1 MASVMHAFLIEGE
14 GETLEKEIAALVKN
28 LKVKLFVYP
37 VAKIEDVRSLNS
49 FIRLELSTPTAILI
63 RGVDEAT
70 DEALNAFLKN
80 LEEPQAN
87 LYFILTA
94 ASHHRVLPTVVSRCQ
109 IVRTINV
116 QTSLSGRKLATDFLK
131 KSVGEKISFVEP
143 IKDRESATEFVLA
156 LSLGLH
162 ELLRE
167 GKTDYGI
174 LARGLKAAQL
184 TRERLKANGNVT
196 LQLTNMVVNFG

>member
-1 MASVMHAFLIEGE
+1 MPKAMHAYLIEGE
-14 GETLEKEIAALVKN
+14 GETLEKAILALVKN
-28 LKVKLFVYP
+28 LKAKLFIYP

-49 FIRLELSTPTAILI
+49 FIRLTLSTPTAILI

-94 ASHHRVLPTVVSRCQ
+94 QSHHKVLPTVVSRCQ

-116 QTSLSGRKLATDFLK
+116 QASLSGRKLATDFLK
-131 KSVGEKISFVEP
+131 KTVGEKISLVET
-143 IKDRESATEFVLA
+143 IRDREGATEFVNEII
-156 LSLGLH
+156 LGLH
-162 ELLRE
+162 ELVKE
-167 GKTDYGI
+167 GRGDYGK
-174 LARGLKAAQL
+174 LARGLTASTLA
-184 TRERLKANGNVT
+184 RARLKANGNVI
-196 LQLTNMVVNFG
+196 LQLTNMVVSFG

>member
-1 MASVMHAFLIEGE
+1 MHAFLIEGG
-14 GETLEKEIAALVKN
+14 GETLEKAIEALVKN
-28 LKVKLFVYP
+28 LKAKLFVYP

-49 FIRLELSTPTAILI
+49 FISLALATPTAILL
-63 RGVDEAT
+63 RGVDQAT

-80 LEEPQAN
+80 LEEPQEN

-109 IVRTINV
+109 IVKTRGN
-116 QTSLSGRKLATDFLK
+116 QASQQDKRLAVDFLK

-143 IKDRESATEFVLA
+143 IKDREAATEFVSA

-162 ELLRE
+162 ELLRQGE
-167 GKTDYGI
+167 GDYRA
-174 LARGLKAAQL
+174 LARGLTASLL

-196 LQLTNMVVNFG
+196 LQLTNLVISF

>member
-143 IKDRESATEFVLA
+143 IKD
-156 LSLGLH
+156 
-162 ELLRE
+162 
-167 GKTDYGI
+167 YGI

-196 LQLTNMVVNFG
+196 LQLANMVISFGQFYH

>member
-1 MASVMHAFLIEGE
+1 MPKAMHAYLIEGE
-14 GETLEKEIAALVKN
+14 GETLERSIQALVKN
-28 LKVKLFVYP
+28 LKAKLFTYP

-49 FIRLELSTPTAILI
+49 FINLTLSNPTAILI

-80 LEEPQAN
+80 LEEPQEN

-94 ASHHRVLPTVVSRCQ
+94 ASHHKVLPTVVSRCQ
-109 IVRTINV
+109 IVKTVSAKASEEDR
-116 QTSLSGRKLATDFLK
+116 RLAMDFLK
-131 KSVGEKISFVEP
+131 KSAGEKISFLEP
-143 IKDRESATEFVLA
+143 IKDREEAKQFVSG

-167 GKTDYGI
+167 GGADYSL
-174 LARGLKAAQL
+174 LAQGLRASLL
-184 TRERLKANGNVT
+184 TRERLRANGNVT
-196 LQLTNMVVNFG
+196 LQLTNMVISFG